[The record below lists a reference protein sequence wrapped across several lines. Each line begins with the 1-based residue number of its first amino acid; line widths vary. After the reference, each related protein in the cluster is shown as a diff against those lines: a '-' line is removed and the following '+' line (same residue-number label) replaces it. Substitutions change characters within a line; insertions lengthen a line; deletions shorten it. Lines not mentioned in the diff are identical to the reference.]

1 MMAKALLVGAN
12 GQVGW
17 EISRQSSAAGI
28 PYCALTRA
36 QLDITNRDAVLGAI
50 ENVAPSIVINAA
62 AYTAVD
68 RAEDDAEAAYAVN
81 CDGAKFLAEAC
92 AGVDAS
98 LIHISTDYVF
108 DGSKS
113 SPYKEDDV
121 ASPLGVYGASKL
133 AGEAAVRDYCSQH
146 LILRTSWVYGV
157 HGQNFVRTMLRL
169 GRERELLRVV
179 DDQYGSPTFAGD
191 LGTVI
196 LGLVANLQRETWPKG
211 GYGTFH
217 CAGQGVT
224 TWCGF
229 ARAIFERSSVRPVVE
244 AIAAVDYPTPAR
256 RPRNSMLDC
265 TKLGEVHGIIM
276 RSWQS
281 ALDDMLGALSEQ
293 RKNSKE
299 RVRP

>member
-1 MMAKALLVGAN
+1 MAEVLLVGAN

-17 EISRQSSAAGI
+17 EIRRQASAAGI

-50 ENVAPSIVINAA
+50 ENLAPSIVINAA

-81 CDGAKFLAEAC
+81 RDGAKFLAEAC
-92 AGVDAS
+92 FDADAS

-108 DGSKS
+108 DGSKR
-113 SPYKEDDV
+113 SPYKEDDI
-121 ASPLGVYGASKL
+121 ALPLGVYGASKL
-133 AGEAAVRDYCSQH
+133 AGEEAVREHCSQH
-146 LILRTSWVYGV
+146 VILRTSWVYGV

-169 GRERELLRVV
+169 GCERQSLKVV

-191 LGTVI
+191 LGTAI
-196 LGLVANLQRETWPKG
+196 LRLVANLRCGTWPEK
-211 GYGTFH
+211 GYGIFH

-229 ARAIFERSSVRPVVE
+229 ARAIFERSSVQPVVE
-244 AIAAVDYPTPAR
+244 AIATVDYPTPAR
-256 RPRNSMLDC
+256 RPINSVLECGKLRN
-265 TKLGEVHGIIM
+265 VHGIIM
-276 RSWQS
+276 RPWQT
-281 ALDDMLGALSEQ
+281 ALEDMLGALSEQ
-293 RKNSKE
+293 TEKSKE
-299 RVRP
+299 KASL

>member
-1 MMAKALLVGAN
+1 
-12 GQVGW
+12 
-17 EISRQSSAAGI
+17 
-28 PYCALTRA
+28 
-36 QLDITNRDAVLGAI
+36 
-50 ENVAPSIVINAA
+50 
-62 AYTAVD
+62 
-68 RAEDDAEAAYAVN
+68 
-81 CDGAKFLAEAC
+81 
-92 AGVDAS
+92 
-98 LIHISTDYVF
+98 
-108 DGSKS
+108 
-113 SPYKEDDV
+113 
-121 ASPLGVYGASKL
+121 
-133 AGEAAVRDYCSQH
+133 
-146 LILRTSWVYGV
+146 
-157 HGQNFVRTMLRL
+157 MLRL

-179 DDQYGSPTFAGD
+179 DDQYGSPTFAAD

-196 LGLVANLQRETWPKG
+196 LRLVAGLQSGTWPKG

-244 AIAAVDYPTPAR
+244 AIATVDYPTPAR

-293 RKNSKE
+293 TENSKE
-299 RVRP
+299 RASL

>member
-1 MMAKALLVGAN
+1 MSEVLLVGAN

-28 PYCALTRA
+28 PCCALTRA
-36 QLDITNRDAVLGAI
+36 QLDITSRDAVLSAI
-50 ENVAPSIVINAA
+50 ENVEPSIVINAA

-81 CDGAKFLAEAC
+81 RDGATFLAEAC
-92 AGVDAS
+92 AGADAS

-113 SPYKEDDV
+113 SPYKEDDI

-133 AGEAAVRDYCSQH
+133 AGEEAVRDHCYQH
-146 LILRTSWVYGV
+146 VILRTSWVYGV

-169 GRERELLRVV
+169 GRERDSLRVV

-191 LGTVI
+191 LGTAI
-196 LGLVANLQRETWPKG
+196 LELVASLQGGSWPEG
-211 GYGTFH
+211 GYGSFH

-229 ARAIFERSSVRPVVE
+229 ARAIFERTSAQPVVE
-244 AIAAVDYPTPAR
+244 AIATVDYPTPAR
-256 RPRNSMLDC
+256 RPRNSVLDC
-265 TKLGEVHGIIM
+265 AKLDQVHGIVM
-276 RSWQS
+276 RPWQT
-281 ALDDMLGALSEQ
+281 ALDDMLGALPEQ
-293 RKNSKE
+293 TEKSKE
-299 RVRP
+299 RAGS